1 MSKKSILDQLDMFDQ
16 PQEYPKSV
24 KKKPSRREKREA
36 NAQQQNR
43 MALKNIVPITDTQK
57 AAFTAWNADK
67 NLVLHGVAGTGKA
80 QPITSKVK
88 IPYGWTEIGKLK
100 IGDKIVT
107 PDGGIANVNGV
118 FPQGILPVYEIE
130 FYDGRKTKSCGDH
143 LWKITSSING
153 DIDKVMKLS
162 EIASCDFKKNRYGVP
177 LIIPEETPD
186 IDVPL
191 HPYLL
196 GVLIG
201 DGGLTNGI
209 NFTTEDREIVD
220 NISKLGY
227 EVNKIKS
234 SKNIYSIH
242 NIRKT
247 IKNLGL
253 FGKRSFERHIPQMY
267 MHKLSAK
274 QKIELLQGLIDTDGY
289 VSKNGSVSYTTTSN
303 VLINDIAYLVRSLG
317 GTAKISYKDKNFYTY
332 KGEKKIGR
340 PSWTVSIRHRN
351 IDSFMTLSRKK
362 NRITSNQYGSSNL
375 KIKSITHVGTDEC
388 VCISV
393 DSEDHL
399 YITDDFIVTH
409 NTFIAI
415 YLALKAIEA
424 GEYEKLIIVR
434 SVVPTRDMGFLPG
447 SMAEKIKVYETP
459 YHSIFSQL
467 YGRGDAYEIM
477 KNKGVVSFTSTSF
490 MRGDTL
496 DNCIIVVDECSNLT
510 FHESDTI
517 ITRMGDDSKII
528 FCGDEWQSDLRYQDE
543 RAGLKRFLSV
553 LKAMSEFSTHEFT
566 ENDIVRSALVR
577 SYIIQRLRQKV

>member
-57 AAFTAWNADK
+57 AAFAAWNANK
-67 NLVLHGVAGTGKA
+67 NLVLHGVAGSGK
-80 QPITSKVK
+80 
-88 IPYGWTEIGKLK
+88 
-100 IGDKIVT
+100 
-107 PDGGIANVNGV
+107 
-118 FPQGILPVYEIE
+118 
-130 FYDGRKTKSCGDH
+130 
-143 LWKITSSING
+143 
-153 DIDKVMKLS
+153 
-162 EIASCDFKKNRYGVP
+162 
-177 LIIPEETPD
+177 
-186 IDVPL
+186 
-191 HPYLL
+191 
-196 GVLIG
+196 
-201 DGGLTNGI
+201 
-209 NFTTEDREIVD
+209 
-220 NISKLGY
+220 
-227 EVNKIKS
+227 
-234 SKNIYSIH
+234 
-242 NIRKT
+242 
-247 IKNLGL
+247 
-253 FGKRSFERHIPQMY
+253 
-267 MHKLSAK
+267 
-274 QKIELLQGLIDTDGY
+274 
-289 VSKNGSVSYTTTSN
+289 
-303 VLINDIAYLVRSLG
+303 
-317 GTAKISYKDKNFYTY
+317 
-332 KGEKKIGR
+332 
-340 PSWTVSIRHRN
+340 
-351 IDSFMTLSRKK
+351 
-362 NRITSNQYGSSNL
+362 
-375 KIKSITHVGTDEC
+375 
-388 VCISV
+388 
-393 DSEDHL
+393 
-399 YITDDFIVTH
+399 
-409 NTFIAI
+409 TFIAI

-447 SMAEKIKVYETP
+447 SMTEKIKVYETP